1 MVANIIRLDKYI
13 SDSAILTRS
22 EAVSF
27 IRKGMVSVNGV
38 VVKSNN
44 LKIDVA
50 ADKVALS
57 GKYLKY
63 SRFIYIML
71 NKPDGY
77 VSATEDGKEK
87 TVIDLLPPE
96 LQKKEPFPVGRLD
109 KNTVGLML
117 LTNDGDTAHNLLSP
131 KHHVSKKYLFRCKF
145 PLNEDECRLLESGA
159 MLDDGYVTK
168 PSVIELFEDKQSGY
182 ITLTEG
188 KYHQIK
194 RMLESVGNKITYLE
208 RVTFGALVLDTS
220 LERGEWRY
228 LTDNEINSLLSHNK

>member
-1 MVANIIRLDKYI
+1 MANIIRLDKYV
-13 SDSAILTRS
+13 SDSALLTRS

-27 IRKGMVSVNGV
+27 IRKGMVSVNGT
-38 VVKSNN
+38 VVKSNS
-44 LKIDVA
+44 I
-50 ADKVALS
+50 KVDTERDSVTLS
-57 GKYLKY
+57 GQCLKY
-63 SRFIYIML
+63 SKYIYIML
-71 NKPDGY
+71 NKPEGY

-87 TVIDLLPPE
+87 TVIELLPPE
-96 LQKKEPFPVGRLD
+96 LQKKELFPAGRLD

-131 KHHVSKKYLFRCKF
+131 KHHVSKKYFFRCKF
-145 PLNEDECRLLESGA
+145 PLDESERISLEVGA
-159 MLDDGYVTK
+159 VLDDGYVTK

-208 RVTFGALVLDTS
+208 RVTFGELLLDAS
-220 LERGEWRY
+220 LERGAWRY
-228 LTDNEINSLLSHNK
+228 LTDNEINSLLSQKH